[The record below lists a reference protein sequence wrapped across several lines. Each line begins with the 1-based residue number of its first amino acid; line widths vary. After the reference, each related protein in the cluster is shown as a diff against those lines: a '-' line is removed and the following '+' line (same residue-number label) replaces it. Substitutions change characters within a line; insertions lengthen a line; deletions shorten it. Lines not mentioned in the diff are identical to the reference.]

1 MKFTFATL
9 ATAAIVSAA
18 PIQVAVLDSTGNN
31 IGYLSTMFGANF
43 GEGFLDS
50 TASTYDIS
58 DTNILTFTP
67 ANGNQYALQY
77 LGLAGTPANL
87 MVFSNRYSNPVPLN
101 ISDDAKIVNYNWWA
115 CKSIN
120 TPGGISDSYPEIV
133 GVNATSSTAPFPN
146 CQKVDLVLTRVPAGL
161 KANSTSSVSAS
172 ASSPQ
177 TTLISSTQ
185 ASSPTTT
192 ATNTFTRNS
201 NSAIGTY
208 ITWISK
214 ATVITVTSCGASS
227 CSPVQMS
234 VTEDQMVTCDA
245 CLLPKQYTLLNNFSG
260 TTVISRGDAG
270 RTFAGA
276 FGAFAMAALL
286 LI

>member
-1 MKFTFATL
+1 MKFTLATL
-9 ATAAIVSAA
+9 AAAAIASAA
-18 PIQVAVLDSTGNN
+18 PIQVAVLDSTGTN
-31 IGYLSTMFGANF
+31 IGYLKTMFGANF
-43 GEGFLDS
+43 GEAFLDS
-50 TASTYDIS
+50 DASTYELS
-58 DTNILTFTP
+58 DTKILTFTP

-77 LGLAGTPANL
+77 LGLAGSSANL
-87 MVFSNRYSNPVPLN
+87 VVFSNRYSNPVALN
-101 ISDDAKIVNYNWWA
+101 ISDDAKIMNYNWWA

-120 TPGGISDSYPEIV
+120 TPGGLSDSYPEIV
-133 GVNATSSTAPFPN
+133 GVNSTTTTAPFPN
-146 CQKVDLVLTRVPAGL
+146 CQKVDLVLTRVPAEL
-161 KANSTSSVSAS
+161 KANGSGSVSAS

-177 TTLISSTQ
+177 TTLVSSTQ

-192 ATNTFTRNS
+192 ATNTFTRIS

-214 ATVITVTSCGASS
+214 ATVITVTSCGTSS
-227 CSPVQMS
+227 CSPVKMS

-245 CLLPKQYTLLNNFSG
+245 CVLPLQYFLLNNFSG

-286 LI
+286 LV